1 MKYLISILA
10 LVLTLNVFSQN
21 QLPDSCF
28 TKKQVMDISF
38 TIDSLWYLDSIN
50 KLIIEQQSSIIAD
63 YDWQIELDKANL
75 AYKDD
80 YIEILRSSIDTY
92 EIERD
97 EYFKWYNKKS
107 VWFGIGVIATTIVF
121 KIVAGF

>member
-28 TKKQVMDISF
+28 TKKQVLDISF

-80 YIEILRSSIDTY
+80 YIEILRSSTDTY

-107 VWFGIGVIATTIVF
+107 VWFGIGVIATTVVF